1 MIDKAPSIKKS
12 LEFDNVSFDAPFRT
26 INGNSN
32 PVELKEFISCLEKNL
47 NKKAIIKYVDN
58 KMGDVS
64 STWADTK
71 VLKNLTKFSPKTKID
86 EGIRKFLDWYLE
98 YFK

>member
-1 MIDKAPSIKKS
+1 
-12 LEFDNVSFDAPFRT
+12 
-26 INGNSN
+26 
-32 PVELKEFISCLEKNL
+32 
-47 NKKAIIKYVDN
+47 
-58 KMGDVS
+58 MGDVS